1 MTVTGDALRI
11 LLVNTN
17 SFRYLSPPPLG
28 LAYLS
33 AALKEHG
40 HQPHL
45 LDLMFEKDPERAL
58 SAALDD
64 VGPSLVGFSIRNL
77 DNQSM
82 LALRNPLPAVRG
94 LVAQARARGVTT
106 VLGGTAFTTM
116 PVEMLEYMEAEY
128 GIAGEGE
135 TGLPHLADD
144 LARDGRAS
152 AGIAGL
158 VWRDRGT
165 IHARPAVITG
175 YGGERRADYAAVD
188 WRRYRRT
195 HCPPAPGVVVKTGC
209 PYSCAYCDARSMMGS
224 CFRLRDPRAIVEDVR
239 LLRRSHEVR
248 SFFLIDHCFNSPLDH
263 AKAVLAEIIRA
274 RLNIGFAT
282 TVGPVTG
289 CYDDEFF
296 RLFRRAGGTF
306 AILDADSL
314 SATMLERYRKPFTVD
329 DVSSCARLAR
339 RNGLPI
345 AVSMLFGGPG
355 ETEQTVRETMSQLR
369 KLDFAHFMY
378 AIGVRVLPG
387 TAVYETALR
396 EGVVRDRRD
405 LLMPTFY
412 VSRELDVEWARAYV
426 EREASQ
432 FPRRDLR
439 MLASRVRHI
448 LRQYVWSG
456 L

>member
-1 MTVTGDALRI
+1 MRI
-11 LLVNTN
+11 LLVSTNT
-17 SFRYLSPPPLG
+17 FRYLSPPPLG

-40 HQPHL
+40 HEPHV
-45 LDLMFEKDPERAL
+45 LDLMFESHPERSL
-58 SAALDD
+58 RAALDD
-64 VGPSLVGFSIRNL
+64 VVPNLVGFSIRNL

-82 LALRNPLPAVRG
+82 LELRSPLPAVRG
-94 LVAQARARGVTT
+94 LVAVARARAVTT

-116 PVEMLEYMEAEY
+116 PAEMLEYMEADY

-135 TGLPHLADD
+135 TGLPRLAAD
-144 LARDGRAS
+144 LARGGGVS
-152 AGIAGL
+152 ADIAGL
-158 VWRDRGT
+158 VWRDHGT
-165 IHARPAVITG
+165 IRANPTVITG
-175 YGGERRADYAAVD
+175 YAGERRADYASLD

-195 HCPPAPGVVVKTGC
+195 HCPPAPGVVIKTGC
-209 PYSCAYCDARSMMGS
+209 PYSCAFCDARSTMGS
-224 CFRLRDPRAIVEDVR
+224 RFLLRDPQAIIEDIQ
-239 LLRRSHEVR
+239 LLRRSHKVR

-274 RLNIGFAT
+274 RLNVGFAT
-282 TVGPVTG
+282 TVGPVAG

-329 DVSSCARLAR
+329 DVFACARLAR

-345 AVSMLFGGPG
+345 TVSMLFGGPG
-355 ETEQTVRETMSQLR
+355 ETEQTVRETMCQLR
-369 KLDFAHFMY
+369 KLDFALFLY

-387 TAVYETALR
+387 TGVCETAVR

-412 VSRELDVEWARAYV
+412 VSSELDVEWARAYV
-426 EREASQ
+426 TREASR
-432 FPRRDLR
+432 FPRRDVR
-439 MLASRVRHI
+439 MLASRVRHV
-448 LRQYVWSG
+448 LRKHVWRG

>member
-1 MTVTGDALRI
+1 MRI
-11 LLVNTN
+11 LLVSTN
-17 SFRYLSPPPLG
+17 SFRYLLPPPLG

-33 AALKEHG
+33 AALKEQG
-40 HQPHL
+40 HEPDV
-45 LDLMFEKDPERAL
+45 LDLMFENHPERAL
-58 SAALDD
+58 RAALDD
-64 VGPSLVGFSIRNL
+64 LVPKLVGFSIRNL

-82 LALRNPLPAVRG
+82 LELRSPLPAVRG
-94 LVAQARARGVTT
+94 LVAIARARGITT

-116 PVEMLEYMEAEY
+116 PAEMLEYMEADY

-135 TGLPHLADD
+135 TGLPRLADD
-144 LARDGRAS
+144 LTRGGGVS
-152 AGIAGL
+152 ADIAGL
-158 VWRDRGT
+158 VWRDNGLIRVN
-165 IHARPAVITG
+165 PAVIAG
-175 YGGERRADYAAVD
+175 YAGARRADYASLD

-209 PYSCAYCDARSMMGS
+209 PYSCAFCDARSTMGS
-224 CFRLRDPRAIVEDVR
+224 RFLLREPRAIVEDIQ
-239 LLRRSHEVR
+239 LLRRSHRVR

-289 CYDDEFF
+289 GYDDEFF

-329 DVSSCARLAR
+329 DVFACARLAR

-345 AVSMLFGGPG
+345 TVSMLFGGPG
-355 ETEQTVRETMSQLR
+355 ETERTVRETMSQLR
-369 KLDFAHFMY
+369 KLDFALFLY

-387 TAVYETALR
+387 TGVCEAAVR
-396 EGVVRDRRD
+396 EGVIRDRRD

-412 VSRELDVEWARAYV
+412 VSSELDIEWARAYV
-426 EREASQ
+426 TREASRY
-432 FPRRDLR
+432 PRHDVR
-439 MLASRVRHI
+439 MLASRVRHV
-448 LRQYVWSG
+448 LRQHVWRG

>member
-1 MTVTGDALRI
+1 MRI

-45 LDLMFEKDPERAL
+45 LDLMFEKHPERAL
-58 SAALDD
+58 NAALDD
-64 VGPSLVGFSIRNL
+64 VDPSLVGFSIRNL

-82 LALRNPLPAVRG
+82 LVLRNPLPAVRG
-94 LVAQARARGVTT
+94 LVALARARGVTT

-116 PVEMLEYMEAEY
+116 PVEMLEYMEADY

-135 TGLPHLADD
+135 TGLPQLADD
-144 LARDGRAS
+144 LTRDGRAS
-152 AGIAGL
+152 ADVAGL
-158 VWRDRGT
+158 VWRDRST
-165 IHARPAVITG
+165 IRARPAVITG
-175 YGGERRADYAAVD
+175 YGGARRADFAAID

-195 HCPPAPGVVVKTGC
+195 HCPPAPGIVIKTGC
-209 PYSCAYCDARSMMGS
+209 PYSCAYCDARSTMGS
-224 CFRLRDPRAIVEDVR
+224 HFRPRDPQAIIEDIR
-239 LLRRSHEVR
+239 RLRRSHKVR

-263 AKAVLAEIIRA
+263 AKAVLAEIIRG

-329 DVSSCARLAR
+329 DVSSCARLAH
-339 RNGLPI
+339 RNRLPI

-355 ETEQTVRETMSQLR
+355 ETEETVRETMSQLR

-387 TAVYETALR
+387 TGVYEAALR

-412 VSRELDVEWARAYV
+412 VSRELDIEWARAYV
-426 EREASQ
+426 AREASQ

-448 LRQYVWSG
+448 LRQHVWSG